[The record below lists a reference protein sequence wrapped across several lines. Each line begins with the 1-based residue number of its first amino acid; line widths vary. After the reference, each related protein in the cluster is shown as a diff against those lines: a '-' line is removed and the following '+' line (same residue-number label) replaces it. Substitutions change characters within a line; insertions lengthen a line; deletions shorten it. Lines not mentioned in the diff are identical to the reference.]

1 MVGIIGA
8 GISGLSTAYFL
19 QKQAV
24 PYVVLESAAKAG
36 GYLQSQQKGAYTL
49 DIGANSLLC
58 DQALLD
64 FLVAIGVGDKITESN
79 AVSKNRFILK
89 NGSYK
94 ALPTSPLALL
104 WSNYFSWQAKKS
116 IWRELSNKSKSIDNE
131 TISQFFERRFCKEI
145 VDYAVNPFVMGIYAG
160 NPAEL
165 LIKETFPTLVQYEKE
180 YGSIIKGFIK
190 NKVGGRK
197 KVISLKGGMQ
207 QIPLTLSQQTN
218 VQYDTQVI
226 DIEKD
231 SNQEWRVK
239 TNKGDFLFSKLVIT
253 SPTFQTANFI
263 ENYAPDFAAA
273 LRQVYYPPM
282 AAVHIAYKK
291 ANFSHPLNGFGGL
304 HPTQEGKFTAGVIWS
319 SAVFTDKCPADEVLL
334 TVFVGGTLG
343 AEKFQLTDEEILN
356 KVHTELS
363 SLYGIAGQP
372 VFEQVSRWQ
381 QAIPQYDQK
390 VLPLHAFI
398 QKLETEGIYIAANW
412 YKGVS
417 LPDCIAKAKAIA
429 THLAS

>member
-19 QKQAV
+19 QQQAV
-24 PYVVLESAAKAG
+24 PYLVLESAAKAG
-36 GYLQSQQKGAYTL
+36 GYLQSQQKGAYTI

-64 FLVAIGVGDKITESN
+64 FLVKIGLGDKITESN

-104 WSNYFSWQAKKS
+104 WSNYFSWHAKKS
-116 IWRELSNKSKSIDNE
+116 IWKELKNKTQSPENE
-131 TISQFFERRFCKEI
+131 SISQFFERHFCKEI
-145 VDYAVNPFVMGIYAG
+145 VEYAVNPFVMGIYAG

-165 LIKETFPTLVQYEKE
+165 LVKETFPTLVQYEKE

-190 NKVGGRK
+190 NKAGGRK
-197 KVISLKGGMQ
+197 KVITLKGGMQ
-207 QIPLTLSQQTN
+207 QLPLTLAQQVN
-218 VQYDTQVI
+218 VQYDIQVI
-226 DIEKD
+226 DIQKD
-231 SNQEWRVK
+231 NTQEWRVK
-239 TNKGDFLFSKLVIT
+239 TNKGDFLFSKLIIT
-253 SPTFQTANFI
+253 SPTFQTAHFI

-273 LRQVYYPPM
+273 LRKVYYPPM

-291 ANFSHPLNGFGGL
+291 AAFSHPLNGFGGL

-319 SAVFTDKCPADEVLL
+319 SAVFSNKCPEDEVLL

-343 AEKFQLTDEEILN
+343 ANNFQLPDNEILA
-356 KVHTELS
+356 KVHAELS
-363 SLYGIAGQP
+363 SLYGITEQP
-372 VFEQVSRWQ
+372 VFQQVSRWQ
-381 QAIPQYDQK
+381 QAIPQYDLN
-390 VLPLHAFI
+390 VLPLHTFI
-398 QKLETEGIYIAANW
+398 KNLEQEGIYIVANW

-417 LPDCIAKAKAIA
+417 LPDCIHKAEEMAKRI
-429 THLAS
+429 S